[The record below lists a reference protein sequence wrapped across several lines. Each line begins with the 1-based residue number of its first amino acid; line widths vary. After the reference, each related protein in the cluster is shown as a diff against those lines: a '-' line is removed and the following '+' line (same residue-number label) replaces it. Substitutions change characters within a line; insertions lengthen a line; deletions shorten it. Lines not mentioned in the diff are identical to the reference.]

1 MLRKK
6 NILSMRI
13 DAFPH
18 SQNLMAIF
26 FWHFTGIKLVEL
38 DDERAMEKTWIS
50 NRETI
55 GVVFK
60 DNFSYH
66 LRFPTTHVVIP
77 NEVIGYVGNT
87 K

>member
-1 MLRKK
+1 
-6 NILSMRI
+6 
-13 DAFPH
+13 
-18 SQNLMAIF
+18 
-26 FWHFTGIKLVEL
+26 
-38 DDERAMEKTWIS
+38 MEEAWIS

-66 LRFPTTHVVIP
+66 LRFPLSHAVIP
-77 NEVIGYVGNT
+77 NEVIGHIGNT